1 MTYTNRRGRRWVANW
16 TLLIA
21 IFAFSGACSS
31 DKAESLLLV
40 NVPLGALPPTA
51 SAMSF
56 TVLVD
61 GQQVAQ
67 EVHGVA
73 ENAEGKYGIYLP
85 SSASGSATVSVVVA
99 DASGCVLATG
109 AGGPVSISAGE
120 KSAPVVV
127 TFTLATTPCGTPD
140 GGLPDTS
147 VPSGIDGGPVD
158 VVTGET
164 STSIDG
170 GPSGSDGAPLD
181 ADAGRDDVP
190 PSDARNDVV
199 GDVAIAVD
207 RPADLPTTDVAL
219 PGEVGGDIDAVDAT
233 PDTPPSTM
241 SVFRNCTE
249 YTHTVTFSDG
259 TIGNWAVLKVIF
271 TPDGKNLVS
280 LGEDGRAKVWSVTPT
295 GLVPD
300 ARGLIF
306 TGNFELTGALR
317 SDGKYLAIGE
327 REGTV
332 TIYDLPASIANG
344 AGVQYEVL
352 PPTDLSVVPWRALP
366 RHFTSDGNHLVVAYS
381 ADSSPDPNLVVV
393 WDVTSKQI
401 VRSVP
406 FDYDE
411 WPMAAL
417 PGDYLDP
424 MWIASA
430 VENYG
435 AGGYETIV
443 SIVDIAQASPVKTQ
457 VTIPGTVDAM
467 AFTPDGSGLAVGM
480 DSGEVNL
487 WDISDKTK
495 LVPPSAPLVPEVSG
509 LYTDVYALS
518 FTSDGSY
525 LGVAGESS
533 SDSAVKLV
541 SLAQKS
547 LIQKTIKYRPI
558 SLAFAPG
565 NLALAVG
572 EYNLGVVM
580 YCSP

>member
-1 MTYTNRRGRRWVANW
+1 MTYTNRRSRRWVVNW

-21 IFAFSGACSS
+21 IFAFGAACSS

-40 NVPLGALPPTA
+40 NVPLGVLPPTA
-51 SAMSF
+51 STMAF

-85 SSASGSATVSVVVA
+85 SSASGSATLSVVVA
-99 DASGCVLATG
+99 DASGCVVATG

-127 TFTLATTPCGTPD
+127 TLTPATTPCGAID

-147 VPSGIDGGPVD
+147 APSGIDGGVGD
-158 VVTGET
+158 LVTGET
-164 STSIDG
+164 SPAIDG
-170 GPSGSDGAPLD
+170 SFPGT
-181 ADAGRDDVP
+181 DAGRNDVP
-190 PSDARNDVV
+190 PSDVRNDVV
-199 GDVAIAVD
+199 GDVTIAAD

-219 PGEVGGDIDAVDAT
+219 PAEVGGDTDAVDAT
-233 PDTPPSTM
+233 PDAPPSIT
-241 SVFRNCTE
+241 SIFRNCTE
-249 YTHTVTFSDG
+249 YTHSVTFSNGDVG
-259 TIGNWAVLKVIF
+259 DWPVLKLIF

-280 LGEDGRAKVWSVTPT
+280 FGEDGRAKVWEVTST

-300 ARGLIF
+300 ANDLVF
-306 TGNFELTGALR
+306 TGDSELTGAIR
-317 SDGKYLAIGE
+317 PDGRYLAIGE
-327 REGTV
+327 RNGKV
-332 TIYDLPASIANG
+332 TIYDVPASISNG
-344 AGVQYEVL
+344 AAVQYEVL
-352 PPTDLSVVPWRALP
+352 PAADLSVVPWRALP
-366 RHFTSDGNHLVVAYS
+366 RHFTSDGDHLVVAYS

-393 WDVTSKQI
+393 WDVTNKQI

-417 PGDYLDP
+417 PGSYLDP
-424 MWIASA
+424 MWVASA

-443 SIVDIAQASPVKTQ
+443 SIVDIGLASPVKTQ
-457 VTIPGTVDAM
+457 VTISGTVNAM
-467 AFTPDGSGLAVGM
+467 AFTPDGSGLAIGM

-495 LVPPSAPLVPEVSG
+495 LVPPAAPLVPEVSG

-533 SDSAVKLV
+533 SGSAVKLV

-547 LIQKTIKYRPI
+547 LIQKTVEHIPI
-558 SLAFAPG
+558 SLAFAPN
-565 NLALAVG
+565 NLALAIG
-572 EYNLGVVM
+572 EYDLGVVV
-580 YCSP
+580 YCTP